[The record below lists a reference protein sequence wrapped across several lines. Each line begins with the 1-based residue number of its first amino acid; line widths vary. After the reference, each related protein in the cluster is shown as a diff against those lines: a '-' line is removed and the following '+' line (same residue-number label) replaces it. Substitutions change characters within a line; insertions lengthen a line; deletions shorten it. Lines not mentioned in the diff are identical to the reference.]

1 MPAGIQI
8 VSARDFA
15 YETVSMRP
23 DLGLAAVQAMSQ
35 RTGRHHPPPPVADI
49 LATLDKLYG
58 LNDTTEI
65 IRDLLDTDEHPR

>member
-15 YETVSMRP
+15 YDTVSMRP

-35 RTGRHHPPPPVADI
+35 RTGRHHPALTVADI